1 MAQRGNRNRNLMLLK
16 VLILG
21 DSGVGKSSLMRQ
33 YVENKFDMRYRA
45 TIGADFLTKEI
56 ELEGTLVT
64 LQIWDT
70 AGQERFQSLGSAYYR
85 GADAC
90 MLVFDI
96 TAADSFAHLS
106 SWKEEFII
114 QAGEGHAFVL
124 IGNKNDKDDQ
134 RAVTQ
139 KTAWAWAQKQSD
151 NPNDDEEGTI
161 QYFETSAKD
170 NFNVQQAFEAVAK
183 AALKKH
189 KKTQQDEFVPLFK
202 LGDNKDKEPK
212 KKGCC

>member
-1 MAQRGNRNRNLMLLK
+1 MSNRNRNRILLK
-16 VLILG
+16 TLVLG

-33 YVENKFDMRYRA
+33 FVENKFDARYKA
-45 TIGADFLTKEI
+45 TIGADFLTKEF
-56 ELEGTLVT
+56 ELEGTMVT

-90 MLVFDI
+90 MLVFDL
-96 TAADSFAHLS
+96 THADSFSHLG

-124 IGNKNDKDDQ
+124 IGNKNDKEES
-134 RAVTQ
+134 REVPQ
-139 KTAWAWAQKQSD
+139 KTATAWAKKQSE
-151 NPNDDEEGTI
+151 NPDDDEGKI
-161 QYFETSAKD
+161 PYFETSAKE
-170 NFNVQQAFEAVAK
+170 NFNIEQAFMEVARL
-183 AALKKH
+183 ALKKH
-189 KKTQQDEFVPLFK
+189 KKTQQDEFLPGGFK
-202 LGDNKDKEPK
+202 LGDKATPEPK